1 MPVLLRVEGGPYEGI
16 DRRTF
21 KRRAEKMLAFLEK
34 EDAELS
40 VAFVDDAI
48 IHALNRDYR
57 HKDKPTDV
65 LAFAMSEGE
74 HGDVSAH
81 VLGDVII
88 SVPTAK
94 RQAKSAKKTLL
105 AESTMLLAHGLLH
118 LLGWDH
124 ETAAKDRAMRAETDR
139 LIAAS
144 ETRAEPAPKK
154 KPRTKSVRRSK

>member
-1 MPVLLRVEGGPYEGI
+1 
-16 DRRTF
+16 
-21 KRRAEKMLAFLEK
+21 MLAALKLES
-34 EDAELS
+34 AELS
-40 VAFVDDAI
+40 ILLCDDPT
-48 IHALNRDYR
+48 IHALNRDFR

-74 HGDVSAH
+74 LGHLAGS

-94 RQAKSAKKTLL
+94 RQAKGAKKTLL
-105 AESTMLLAHGLLH
+105 AECTMLLAHGLLH

-124 ETAAKDRAMRAETDR
+124 DTAAKDRAMRAETDR

-144 ETRAEPAPKK
+144 QARAETLPKK